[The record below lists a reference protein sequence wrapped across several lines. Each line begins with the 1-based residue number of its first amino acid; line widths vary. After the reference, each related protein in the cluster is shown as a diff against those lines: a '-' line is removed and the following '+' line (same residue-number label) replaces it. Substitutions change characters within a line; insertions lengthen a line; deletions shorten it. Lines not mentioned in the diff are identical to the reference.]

1 MGTFKFLYLLLSDSE
16 DESSGPKKNVNQL
29 GILSG
34 ICLDSVYLN
43 YLQEKAKNP
52 PKKAEESNPKKK
64 SRRRAS
70 IRPSTSTPLL
80 SAYSSP
86 RRNSAPK
93 VVVTDITPESKDDTD
108 VRNAKPKRRGRRG
121 SLTSGQL
128 SPRTFDS
135 ALNLRGIREDEATD
149 SGESTNRTPTPTPRR
164 GSIASI
170 KEDNNKTGE
179 LKTSTDVSD
188 TTNKPIEN
196 SNTDVKEEGLLLTLI
211 KKNVKEGEYTPEQRV
226 LYDAHDIL
234 WDEYQRRK
242 KQRQRIG
249 SLLRKKAKQLRGI
262 IGSLRSKGESD
273 LALKARS
280 NDLQD
285 KKKAARKNQKR
296 KRFTAYSSVND
307 INRI

>member
-1 MGTFKFLYLLLSDSE
+1 MPIINENTFQILLICCTVANVRFCALSVVGLGTFKFLYLLLSDSE

-70 IRPSTSTPLL
+70 IKPSTSTPLL

-149 SGESTNRTPTPTPRR
+149 SGESTNRTPTPTPATACWRR
-164 GSIASI
+164 
-170 KEDNNKTGE
+170 
-179 LKTSTDVSD
+179 
-188 TTNKPIEN
+188 
-196 SNTDVKEEGLLLTLI
+196 
-211 KKNVKEGEYTPEQRV
+211 
-226 LYDAHDIL
+226 
-234 WDEYQRRK
+234 
-242 KQRQRIG
+242 
-249 SLLRKKAKQLRGI
+249 
-262 IGSLRSKGESD
+262 
-273 LALKARS
+273 
-280 NDLQD
+280 
-285 KKKAARKNQKR
+285 
-296 KRFTAYSSVND
+296 SS
-307 INRI
+307 RP